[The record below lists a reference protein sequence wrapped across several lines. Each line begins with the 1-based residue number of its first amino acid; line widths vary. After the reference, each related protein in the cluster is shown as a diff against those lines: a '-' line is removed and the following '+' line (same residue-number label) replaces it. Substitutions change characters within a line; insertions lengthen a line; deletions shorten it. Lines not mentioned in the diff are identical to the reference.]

1 MSGSKNG
8 AWRRAVDHAEYRI
21 TITMSGYG
29 SDEEAADDLLE
40 GYLQTHPDVGPVI
53 SLNSAEDTIAVTM
66 ALDAPSQQ
74 RALELAADIW
84 AAGGEASGIR
94 PGEVIRTEVERVSDE
109 EAAEA
114 RAYAYA

>member
-1 MSGSKNG
+1 MKKSIHGGWHSSRG
-8 AWRRAVDHAEYRI
+8 YGEYRVK
-21 TITMSGYG
+21 ITMSGYG
-29 SDEEAADDLLE
+29 SDEDAAEDLLE

-94 PGEVIRTEVERVSDE
+94 PGEVIRAEVERVSDE
-109 EAAEA
+109 EAAEV
-114 RAYAYA
+114 RSYAYA